1 MQPLI
6 ENPFTEDPLHFTM
19 PLTLKA
25 HQTANQFRQQ
35 QSNSQKAKQVY
46 LNTLAVQTVQTYLD
60 WFGIPTDLT
69 ASDSWNPVMQP
80 LMDTADLVIE
90 GGRLECRPVL
100 QGESTCYVPPDVWQD
115 RLGYVVV
122 QLNADLTEATLLGFV
137 ASVTTTELALSEL
150 RSLEALLQFLQPS
163 SQPESIQPESP
174 SQNLADWFQGLIEA
188 GWQTLESLLGE
199 QQPALSFRN
208 TISSSSAEITFAE
221 RGKQLELSIPNGD
234 QIVLIVGVTSV
245 EGSTHPTEFSIGVKV
260 CAIAPQTH
268 LPPDLDVMVL
278 DETDV
283 TVMQAQSRNTEMIQL
298 KFRGTTGERFSLKIT
313 LGELSLIERFI
324 I

>member
-35 QSNSQKAKQVY
+35 QSNPQKAKQVY